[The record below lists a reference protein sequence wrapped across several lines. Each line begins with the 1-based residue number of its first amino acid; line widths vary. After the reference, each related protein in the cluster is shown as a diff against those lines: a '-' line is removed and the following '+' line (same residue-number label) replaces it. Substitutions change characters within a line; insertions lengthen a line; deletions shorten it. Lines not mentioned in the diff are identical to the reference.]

1 MSSSERTVD
10 EPSLAFGG
18 QALIEGV
25 MMRSGTHMVTCIRR
39 QKDDIVLHSEEVNSL
54 CRKHRVLGLPFLRGV
69 ILLFET
75 MYYGMKSV
83 FHSANVALGEEDE
96 IFTWREYLIVILMVL
111 AMSSF
116 FIVVPFLLT
125 TVFNLSG
132 VLFNVV
138 EAALRLLFFVV
149 YLFFVS
155 RWAEFERVLRF
166 HGAEHKAVNAYEAG
180 AELDVENVAKFSRLN
195 PRCGTSFLFIV
206 VIISIILFSMIPRME
221 ILRRI
226 AFRLLMIPALGAISY
241 ELLKFSDKYR
251 DSPIMKIL
259 TAPGLIFQR
268 LTTKEPDNDM
278 IEVAV
283 KALEEVTKLSGNK
296 SKITP

>member
-25 MMRSGTHMVTCIRR
+25 MMRSGTHMVMCIRR
-39 QKDDIVLHSEEVNSL
+39 QEDDIVLHSEEVNSL

-83 FHSANVALGEEDE
+83 FHSANVALEEEDE

-149 YLFFVS
+149 YLFLVS

-180 AELDVENVAKFSRLN
+180 AELDIENVAKFSRLN

-206 VIISIILFSMIPRME
+206 VIISIILFSMMSQSQWPRC
-221 ILRRI
+221 
-226 AFRLLMIPALGAISY
+226 AI
-241 ELLKFSDKYR
+241 R
-251 DSPIMKIL
+251 
-259 TAPGLIFQR
+259 
-268 LTTKEPDNDM
+268 
-278 IEVAV
+278 
-283 KALEEVTKLSGNK
+283 
-296 SKITP
+296 